1 MNTRQLS
8 YLVAIAEN
16 GSLSAASHQLGISQP
31 ALSKY
36 LLELEDELGA
46 ELFLRYKKKLYPT
59 TVGET
64 CLDAARRIILVKDQT
79 YQAIASLT
87 EEQTYTHTLTIG
99 VTPLRGAV
107 KVAHIFPAF
116 RKRYPHTSIAFLEQ
130 YNAQL
135 RQSVKNQTVN
145 MALAT
150 AIDLEEP
157 DLTVISANEED
168 LVLFVPSFHPLAPL
182 ASKDPDHLTAVD
194 IRQFQDTPFLLGGDG
209 STIYKL
215 AQGIFRQNHMNPT
228 VVFRADNNLILK
240 NMAESGAGVCLLPR
254 SHMEPSSRVVYF
266 SLRPNY
272 YTHLSVLVPRDKT
285 LTEEERYLIALI
297 FASEYGN
304 PHYQYHPTPLAEEIL
319 KEFHFP
325 DAAKNLFL

>member
-8 YLVAIAEN
+8 YLVAIADH
-16 GSLSAASHQLGISQP
+16 GSLSAASAQLGISQP

-36 LLELEDELGA
+36 LLDLEEELGT

-79 YQAIASLT
+79 YQTISSLT
-87 EEQTYTHTLTIG
+87 EDETYTRTLTIG

-116 RKRYPHTSIAFLEQ
+116 RKRYPHTNIVFQEQ

-135 RQSVKNQTVN
+135 RQSVRNQTVN

-157 DLTVISANEED
+157 GLTIISANEED
-168 LVLFVPSFHPLAPL
+168 LILFVPSFHPLAPL
-182 ASKDPDHLTAVD
+182 ASKDLDHLTSVD
-194 IRQFQDTPFLLGGDG
+194 IRQFQDTPFLLGGEG

-215 AQGIFRQNHMNPT
+215 AQNIFLQNHMDPT

-266 SLRPNY
+266 SLHPNY
-272 YTHLSVLVPRDKT
+272 FTHLSVLVPKDKP

-297 FASEYGN
+297 FASENGN
-304 PHYQYHPTPLAEEIL
+304 PHYRYHPTALAEEIL
-319 KEFHFP
+319 REFHFP
-325 DAAKNLFL
+325 EAARNLFL